1 MYRYEER
8 KELREL
14 DIIKWFNSCCMCC
27 AKCISYGTGD
37 CSECCVDNDVDCK
50 DCMLYNNKKYE

>member
-1 MYRYEER
+1 MYTER
-8 KELREL
+8 KEL
-14 DIIKWFNSCCMCC
+14 DMFKWFNSCCMCC
-27 AKCISYGTGD
+27 ARCISYGTGD